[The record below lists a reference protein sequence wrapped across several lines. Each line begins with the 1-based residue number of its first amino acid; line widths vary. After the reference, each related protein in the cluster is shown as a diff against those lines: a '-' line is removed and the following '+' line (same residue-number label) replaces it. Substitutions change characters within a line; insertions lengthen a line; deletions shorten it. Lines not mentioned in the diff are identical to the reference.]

1 MVAPLSAADRVAVS
15 IPILYLVGRL
25 LQLGTAFPVVVP
37 VVLEAVFAMILG
49 GVIIALGWTLR
60 SVAVGSTGRVAAVS
74 SYAAAAEADAAETE
88 RVAVAA
94 LMHDSVL
101 AALISAE
108 RAATPARTP
117 SPRRWRARRS
127 PGSPTPSRTPARA
140 RRAGS
145 PGRRDRE
152 LGAPFV
158 AGLRVASAARGD
170 AAPIPG
176 RVARAIVLAATQA
189 VANAVQHAGGRGLS
203 VELGTGSRRV
213 FVRIVDT
220 GDGFS
225 RRGRRRSTRHPR
237 SIVARMAAARRKG
250 RVHTSDAGTQV
261 VLEWERP
268 R

>member
-1 MVAPLSAADRVAVS
+1 
-15 IPILYLVGRL
+15 
-25 LQLGTAFPVVVP
+25 
-37 VVLEAVFAMILG
+37 
-49 GVIIALGWTLR
+49 
-60 SVAVGSTGRVAAVS
+60 VS

-101 AALISAE
+101 AALIAAE

-152 LGAPFV
+152 LGSPSS
-158 AGLRVASAARGD
+158 RVCASHRRRAATPRRSPD
-170 AAPIPG
+170 AS
-176 RVARAIVLAATQA
+176 RAIVLAATQA

-213 FVRIVDT
+213 VVRIVDT
-220 GDGFS
+220 GDGFA
-225 RRGRRRSTRHPR
+225 RRGRRRSPRHPR
-237 SIVARMAAARRKG
+237 FHRRAHGGRRRRKG